1 MCKEKLRCMYIHV
14 HTSRW
19 KDSQERWRSG
29 LYPMPKEILRF
40 MHKLVGEKNKA
51 KRSGKLRRQAGAC
64 AEDDKYIRRQGSST

>member
-1 MCKEKLRCMYIHV
+1 
-14 HTSRW
+14 
-19 KDSQERWRSG
+19 
-29 LYPMPKEILRF
+29 MPKEKLRF